1 MLMQIVDELF
11 KMILFE
17 VIFGSTSVFI
27 FLWVRKIFFWY
38 SLTCPEIDAAS
49 PLTATAQSSFCS
61 WHTFKLLV
69 CKWFVRTGYTSLSV
83 PFTAWPQMKQW
94 FRNLNNCDWDRKFG
108 VSVVHLIF
116 FSRWAFWIS
125 CGLVYTPLYS
135 LWTCCPACIFKLSP
149 LSLLAFKIPLLL
161 FSPISLRD
169 MLLQGSSWQLA
180 HFPYWPLEMLN
191 RPSNF

>member
-94 FRNLNNCDWDRKFG
+94 FRNLNNCDRDRKFG

-116 FSRWAFWIS
+116 FFS
-125 CGLVYTPLYS
+125 
-135 LWTCCPACIFKLSP
+135 
-149 LSLLAFKIPLLL
+149 LSLLNFVW
-161 FSPISLRD
+161 ISIYSSVFLVN
-169 MLLQGSSWQLA
+169 MLSGLYFQIISSLPA
-180 HFPYWPLEMLN
+180 CF
-191 RPSNF
+191 